1 MSSFPSLPL
10 FTDAFIAD
18 TGHLSAQQTGAY
30 MMLLMMAWRSP
41 ECRLPDDDD
50 KLARWAR
57 VDRRTWLKIKPAVME
72 FWTLADGF
80 WAQKR
85 LSKERDVVSKRA
97 EVARENG
104 KQGGRPKSLENN
116 DAGNP
121 AGSAR
126 VAQQKAPNPIPN
138 PIQDIAPVEPTESN
152 PERPEDDIGVP
163 AAPAPRKSSRTYFFE
178 SGVIRLTEPDFR
190 KWEEAFEHI
199 SLRATLIGL
208 TGYAQEQYEKT
219 GNWFWPVQRACNKRN
234 DEARL
239 AVEKIKA
246 DAVAAANAPAPKKP
260 AYLGP

>member
-85 LSKERDVVSKRA
+85 LA
-97 EVARENG
+97 I
-104 KQGGRPKSLENN
+104 L
-116 DAGNP
+116 
-121 AGSAR
+121 
-126 VAQQKAPNPIPN
+126 
-138 PIQDIAPVEPTESN
+138 
-152 PERPEDDIGVP
+152 
-163 AAPAPRKSSRTYFFE
+163 SRTW
-178 SGVIRLTEPDFR
+178 L
-190 KWEEAFEHI
+190 
-199 SLRATLIGL
+199 ATFSCSP
-208 TGYAQEQYEKT
+208 TSSVA
-219 GNWFWPVQRACNKRN
+219 KR
-234 DEARL
+234 
-239 AVEKIKA
+239 
-246 DAVAAANAPAPKKP
+246 
-260 AYLGP
+260 